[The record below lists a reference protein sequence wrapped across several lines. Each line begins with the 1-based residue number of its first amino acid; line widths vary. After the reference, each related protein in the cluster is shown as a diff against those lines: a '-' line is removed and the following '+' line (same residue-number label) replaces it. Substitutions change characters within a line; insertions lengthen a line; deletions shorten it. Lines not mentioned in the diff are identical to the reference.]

1 MGVRR
6 GIDRKKVGCR
16 SLIDANLEGQV
27 GVNKFKLYFCVLCMN
42 SIPPEHCVPRGKWWG
57 VTLYNY
63 NHKYKIQNAN
73 KFLNQGKHDDKSIK
87 LCHMYLFILNNY
99 CKI

>member
-27 GVNKFKLYFCVLCMN
+27 GVNKFELYLC
-42 SIPPEHCVPRGKWWG
+42 
-57 VTLYNY
+57 
-63 NHKYKIQNAN
+63 
-73 KFLNQGKHDDKSIK
+73 
-87 LCHMYLFILNNY
+87 YLFIRVTQTLDRKDILHTLLWTGFRQILKIFYDNNDNSIECRKLSFVDVRIWYANICYLLNSTN
-99 CKI
+99 

>member
-27 GVNKFKLYFCVLCMN
+27 GVNKFELYLGGGVLLKEIIESVDGITSFC
-42 SIPPEHCVPRGKWWG
+42 H
-57 VTLYNY
+57 T
-63 NHKYKIQNAN
+63 
-73 KFLNQGKHDDKSIK
+73 SIK
-87 LCHMYLFILNNY
+87 VWCEMNRERNERNKLKTLSVWGIKNMGTRPLGGRVRPSP
-99 CKI
+99 

>member
-27 GVNKFKLYFCVLCMN
+27 GVNKFEQYLEINTKTLHLSHSVR
-42 SIPPEHCVPRGKWWG
+42 SISTFHWPVSAYYQ
-57 VTLYNY
+57 TLSM
-63 NHKYKIQNAN
+63 QP
-73 KFLNQGKHDDKSIK
+73 Q
-87 LCHMYLFILNNY
+87 
-99 CKI
+99 

>member
-27 GVNKFKLYFCVLCMN
+27 GVNKFKLYN
-42 SIPPEHCVPRGKWWG
+42 II
-57 VTLYNY
+57 
-63 NHKYKIQNAN
+63 KYAN
-73 KFLNQGKHDDKSIK
+73 TKFSGNTI
-87 LCHMYLFILNNY
+87 
-99 CKI
+99 

>member
-27 GVNKFKLYFCVLCMN
+27 GVNKFELYKT
-42 SIPPEHCVPRGKWWG
+42 SI
-57 VTLYNY
+57 TL
-63 NHKYKIQNAN
+63 
-73 KFLNQGKHDDKSIK
+73 
-87 LCHMYLFILNNY
+87 ILA
-99 CKI
+99 

>member
-27 GVNKFKLYFCVLCMN
+27 GVNKFELYQCRTGETLFQSGVQMHDRT
-42 SIPPEHCVPRGKWWG
+42 PE
-57 VTLYNY
+57 
-63 NHKYKIQNAN
+63 
-73 KFLNQGKHDDKSIK
+73 
-87 LCHMYLFILNNY
+87 
-99 CKI
+99 

>member
-27 GVNKFKLYFCVLCMN
+27 GVNKFKLYILTTLLLLYCVLL
-42 SIPPEHCVPRGKWWG
+42 ELGHYF
-57 VTLYNY
+57 LY
-63 NHKYKIQNAN
+63 
-73 KFLNQGKHDDKSIK
+73 S
-87 LCHMYLFILNNY
+87 YLFVLTFTIDSSPTVDIDHL
-99 CKI
+99 

>member
-27 GVNKFKLYFCVLCMN
+27 GVNKFKLYMN
-42 SIPPEHCVPRGKWWG
+42 CTQCNLMAREEIKFPREELFK
-57 VTLYNY
+57 N
-63 NHKYKIQNAN
+63 KIV
-73 KFLNQGKHDDKSIK
+73 
-87 LCHMYLFILNNY
+87 
-99 CKI
+99 

>member
-27 GVNKFKLYFCVLCMN
+27 GVNKFELYTKAQSYKL
-42 SIPPEHCVPRGKWWG
+42 G
-57 VTLYNY
+57 
-63 NHKYKIQNAN
+63 NHEP
-73 KFLNQGKHDDKSIK
+73 F
-87 LCHMYLFILNNY
+87 
-99 CKI
+99 

>member
-27 GVNKFKLYFCVLCMN
+27 GVNKFELYIFFIW
-42 SIPPEHCVPRGKWWG
+42 SKAYIVPI
-57 VTLYNY
+57 T
-63 NHKYKIQNAN
+63 N
-73 KFLNQGKHDDKSIK
+73 KH
-87 LCHMYLFILNNY
+87 
-99 CKI
+99 

>member
-27 GVNKFKLYFCVLCMN
+27 GVNKFKLHVYSGTKTVHTELKQCIKFTHTGYLATRSKVES
-42 SIPPEHCVPRGKWWG
+42 SIPIIEKNFSVEARTRDFSNTG
-57 VTLYNY
+57 
-63 NHKYKIQNAN
+63 IAR
-73 KFLNQGKHDDKSIK
+73 
-87 LCHMYLFILNNY
+87 
-99 CKI
+99 